1 MGEGTGGLRDVIPL
15 SDPHSQ
21 AHPTDSVNQPPSA
34 EDTVTKSSE
43 SEAISLDDLRRA
55 FEDAMQMSKGPAL
68 SAASP
73 SGDAIPEPARD
84 EMDYRRSESSAV
96 PLTPAAILEA
106 ILFVGSPL
114 QASLSMTA
122 LEDILH
128 GMSASEIEKTIHE
141 LNETY
146 HCSGHP
152 WHIVYESGECSLQ
165 LLESIETELDRLQA
179 TPRDTA
185 LSQNSIDCLSLIAY
199 RPGITKSELETMWG
213 QNAGATLSYL
223 IKKSLIR
230 IEQQSP
236 TDIPRYFTTA
246 RFLEILGVE
255 SLDDLP
261 QGEEL

>member
-1 MGEGTGGLRDVIPL
+1 M
-15 SDPHSQ
+15 
-21 AHPTDSVNQPPSA
+21 
-34 EDTVTKSSE
+34 
-43 SEAISLDDLRRA
+43 
-55 FEDAMQMSKGPAL
+55 
-68 SAASP
+68 
-73 SGDAIPEPARD
+73 
-84 EMDYRRSESSAV
+84 
-96 PLTPAAILEA
+96 
-106 ILFVGSPL
+106 
-114 QASLSMTA
+114 
-122 LEDILH
+122 
-128 GMSASEIEKTIHE
+128 
-141 LNETY
+141 
-146 HCSGHP
+146 
-152 WHIVYESGECSLQ
+152 
-165 LLESIETELDRLQA
+165 ELDRLQA

-261 QGEEL
+261 QGEEP